1 MHPPLLSVPQPWP
14 QAALLVEEA
23 VRSTSRQ
30 LLIWFIN
37 PGLAQGRYTA
47 GAQKGKNPTRL
58 LGLSVTNHVM
68 FEKLSKN
75 GASVI
80 NVLFKEKCC
89 GLLKQVLCV
98 S

>member
-1 MHPPLLSVPQPWP
+1 MPKKEKTPQGSW
-14 QAALLVEEA
+14 V
-23 VRSTSRQ
+23 SQ
-30 LLIWFIN
+30 L
-37 PGLAQGRYTA
+37 
-47 GAQKGKNPTRL
+47 
-58 LGLSVTNHVM
+58 VTNHVM